1 MSSSNDE
8 SLLRECSSCHDDRGL
23 CDMPHLDDDRRF
35 SIKLE
40 ETFDI
45 ETVRNDDK
53 YFFVIKHDYNYF
65 NV

>member
-1 MSSSNDE
+1 
-8 SLLRECSSCHDDRGL
+8 
-23 CDMPHLDDDRRF
+23 MPHLDEDRRF

-40 ETFDI
+40 ETFDV

-53 YFFVIKHDYNYF
+53 CFFVIKYDYNYF